1 MTHASQSN
9 CAPRGRILANQV
21 LPGFQR
27 AQKLP
32 LRISCLGTVSYAGA
46 TDADYRDR
54 SVSLGE
60 AASPEDAIA
69 LAAVRVSH
77 GDLGPSVDT
86 GLRFEP
92 RLIVIQ
98 DSALG
103 LVLAGEIR
111 AGIIHWQQPVA
122 SDGEARLIVIEAS
135 RQRGLAFAASG
146 RRDHASARALRIRAA
161 LLEARLVDPL
171 WRETAAELIRLPQA
185 A

>member
-1 MTHASQSN
+1 MTYASQSTF
-9 CAPRGRILANQV
+9 APIGQVLADRV
-21 LPGFQR
+21 LPGFRR

-46 TDADYRDR
+46 ADADYRDR

-60 AASPEDAIA
+60 AASPEDAFA
-69 LAAVRVSH
+69 LAALRVSR
-77 GDLGPSVDT
+77 GDLGPGDDT
-86 GLRFEP
+86 ALHFEP

-111 AGIIHWQQPVA
+111 GGIILWRQPVA
-122 SDGEARLIVIEAS
+122 SDGEARRIVIEAS
-135 RQRGLAFAASG
+135 RQRGVAFAASVRG
-146 RRDHASARALRIRAA
+146 DHASARALRFGAA

-171 WRETAAELIRLPQA
+171 WRETAAELLRLPQA

>member
-1 MTHASQSN
+1 MTHASQSTV
-9 CAPRGRILANQV
+9 APIGRILEDRV

-32 LRISCLGTVSYAGA
+32 LRVSCLGTVGYAGA

-60 AASPEDAIA
+60 AASPEGAIA
-69 LAAVRVSH
+69 LAALRVSR
-77 GDLGPSVDT
+77 GDLGPGDDT

-103 LVLAGEIR
+103 LVLAGKVR
-111 AGIIHWQQPVA
+111 AGIVLWQQPVV
-122 SDGEARLIVIEAS
+122 SDGEARRIVIEAS

-146 RRDHASARALRIRAA
+146 RGDHASARALRFRAA

-171 WRETAAELIRLPQA
+171 WRETAAELLRLPQA

>member
-1 MTHASQSN
+1 MTHASQSTF
-9 CAPRGRILANQV
+9 APIGQVLADRV

-27 AQKLP
+27 TQKLP

-54 SVSLGE
+54 NVSLGE

-69 LAAVRVSH
+69 LAALRVSR
-77 GDLGPSVDT
+77 GDLGPGDDT

-98 DSALG
+98 DSVLG
-103 LVLAGEIR
+103 LVIAGEVR
-111 AGIIHWQQPVA
+111 AGIILWRQPVA
-122 SDGEARLIVIEAS
+122 SDGEARCIVIEAS
-135 RQRGLAFAASG
+135 RKRGMAFAASG
-146 RRDHASARALRIRAA
+146 RGDHASARALRFGAA
-161 LLEARLVDPL
+161 LLEARLVDPH
-171 WRETAAELIRLPQA
+171 WRETAAELLRLPQA

>member
-1 MTHASQSN
+1 MTHASQSTF
-9 CAPRGRILANQV
+9 APIGQALADRV
-21 LPGFQR
+21 LPRFRRG
-27 AQKLP
+27 QKLP
-32 LRISCLGTVSYAGA
+32 LRISSLGTISYAGA
-46 TDADYRDR
+46 ADADYRDR

-69 LAAVRVSH
+69 LAALRVSRGELGH
-77 GDLGPSVDT
+77 GGDT

-111 AGIIHWQQPVA
+111 AGVILWRKPVT
-122 SDGEARLIVIEAS
+122 SNGEARRIIIEAS
-135 RQRGLAFAASG
+135 RQRGMAFAASG
-146 RRDHASARALRIRAA
+146 RGDHASARTLRFGAA

-171 WRETAAELIRLPQA
+171 WRETAAELLRLPRA

>member
-1 MTHASQSN
+1 MTHASHSIS
-9 CAPRGRILANQV
+9 ASIGRIITDRV

-60 AASPEDAIA
+60 TASPEDAIV
-69 LAAVRVSH
+69 LAAIRVSQRDIRI
-77 GDLGPSVDT
+77 GDGTALHF
-86 GLRFEP
+86 RP
-92 RLIVIQ
+92 RLILVQ
-98 DSALG
+98 DNALG

-111 AGIIHWQQPVA
+111 AGIILWQQPVA
-122 SDGEARLIVIEAS
+122 SDGEARRIIVDAS
-135 RQRGLAFAASG
+135 RLRGLAFAACG
-146 RRDHASARALRIRAA
+146 EDDHATARDLRFRAA
-161 LLEARLVDPL
+161 LLEARLVDPI
-171 WRETAAELIRLPQA
+171 WRETAAELLRLPQA

>member
-1 MTHASQSN
+1 MTHASQSTF
-9 CAPRGRILANQV
+9 APIGQALADRV
-21 LPGFQR
+21 LPRFRR

-32 LRISCLGTVSYAGA
+32 LRISCLGTISYAGA
-46 TDADYRDR
+46 ADADYRDR

-69 LAAVRVSH
+69 LAALRVSR
-77 GDLGPSVDT
+77 GDLGPGGDT
-86 GLRFEP
+86 GLRFEL

-111 AGIIHWQQPVA
+111 AGVILWQHPVA
-122 SDGEARLIVIEAS
+122 GDGEVRRIVIEAS
-135 RQRGLAFAASG
+135 RLRGIAFVATG
-146 RRDHASARALRIRAA
+146 GGDHAKARDLRFRAA

-171 WRETAAELIRLPQA
+171 WRETAAELLRLPQA

>member
-1 MTHASQSN
+1 MNHTSQSTF
-9 CAPRGRILANQV
+9 APIGRILADRV
-21 LPGFQR
+21 LPGCQR
-27 AQKLP
+27 AQKLH

-46 TDADYRDR
+46 TDTDYRDR
-54 SVSLGE
+54 SVLLGE
-60 AASPEDAIA
+60 AASPEGAIA
-69 LAAVRVSH
+69 FAALH
-77 GDLGPSVDT
+77 GSRGGIGPDDDT

-103 LVLAGEIR
+103 LVLTGEIR
-111 AGIIHWQQPVA
+111 AGTILWQQPVA
-122 SDGEARLIVIEAS
+122 SNGEARRIVIEAS

-146 RRDHASARALRIRAA
+146 RGEHASARALRFRAA

-171 WRETAAELIRLPQA
+171 WRETAAELLHLPQA